1 MTYLSPSP
9 NVLLVQKTLGVST
22 LKDLLA
28 LAKSRQ
34 DKPLSYASVG
44 KGSAHHFCME
54 LLKSEAGIPLLHVP
68 YRGVAPA
75 VVAVTRG
82 EVDLF
87 CADVTAALG
96 LLQGD
101 KVTPLA
107 ITSRKRAPA
116 LPDVAPFAE
125 LGLPNYEQTG
135 YVGIMVTGGT
145 PAPIIAKLNAS
156 INEVLREPEFA
167 KKFTALGYDMVGGTV
182 EGFEQ
187 ISQGRYRILSAADA
201 GGGPHAGV
209 ARAGCAP
216 LAEARPNQ
224 IERHHDQPGA
234 KHQPAGP
241 DHGEIVEVE
250 RGSQHAEWRD
260 VEHDA
265 DADRLGDEDSA
276 AMTAAER
283 EQHPGRRLVARLAEF
298 DQQPI
303 AEHPGEQP
311 GDEGRHRDVGLGLLE
326 VMDQR
331 QEPDAVDDVVQALPS
346 PAADPAHH
354 AVGRG
359 DRQRGE
365 AEQCGK
371 TDGEIEPERN
381 LA

>member
-34 DKPLSYASVG
+34 DKPLSFASVG

-156 INEVLREPEFA
+156 INEVMHEPEFA

-187 ISQGRYRILSAADA
+187 VPQRRYRILSAADA
-201 GGGPHAGV
+201 GGGSHAGV
-209 ARAGCAP
+209 ARAGPRRRPKRARTRSTATTIRPAP
-216 LAEARPNQ
+216 STS
-224 IERHHDQPGA
+224 QPGRIMLRSSKSNA
-234 KHQPAGP
+234 VPSTRN
-241 DHGEIVEVE
+241 GETLNTMPMPIASAMKVE
-250 RGSQHAEWRD
+250 RGD
-260 VEHDA
+260 HD
-265 DADRLGDEDSA
+265 
-276 AMTAAER
+276 AER
-283 EQHPGRRLVARLAEF
+283 EQHPGRRLVARLAEL

-303 AEHPGEQP
+303 ADHPCEQA

-326 VMDQR
+326 EMDQR
-331 QEPDAVDDVVQALPS
+331 QQTDRRRSTLCRRCQLLPPSRRTMPSVEVTASAVRPS
-346 PAADPAHH
+346 SAIKPM
-354 AVGRG
+354 VR
-359 DRQRGE
+359 
-365 AEQCGK
+365 
-371 TDGEIEPERN
+371 
-381 LA
+381 

>member
-1 MTYLSPSP
+1 MARILGNKLSEQIKQPVLIEHRPGAGGNLGADAVAKAAPDGYTLLYANTSISTNPSLFKSLPYETLKDLAPVTYLSPSP

-28 LAKSRQ
+28 LAKARQ

-54 LLKSEAGIPLLHVP
+54 LLKSEASIPLLHVP

-107 ITSRKRAPA
+107 ISSRKRAPA

-145 PAPIIAKLNAS
+145 PGPIIAKLNAS

-182 EGFEQ
+182 EGF
-187 ISQGRYRILSAADA
+187 GKFLKDD
-201 GGGPHAGV
+201 
-209 ARAGCAP
+209 
-216 LAEARPNQ
+216 
-224 IERHHDQPGA
+224 IEFY
-234 KHQPAGP
+234 
-241 DHGEIVEVE
+241 
-250 RGSQHAEWRD
+250 
-260 VEHDA
+260 
-265 DADRLGDEDSA
+265 
-276 AMTAAER
+276 
-283 EQHPGRRLVARLAEF
+283 RRLTQSA
-298 DQQPI
+298 
-303 AEHPGEQP
+303 
-311 GDEGRHRDVGLGLLE
+311 GL
-326 VMDQR
+326 
-331 QEPDAVDDVVQALPS
+331 
-346 PAADPAHH
+346 
-354 AVGRG
+354 
-359 DRQRGE
+359 
-365 AEQCGK
+365 
-371 TDGEIEPERN
+371 TPE
-381 LA
+381 